1 MAKDEEEYKITDATY
16 RFHNPEMEKALKEH
30 EEENL
35 RRAEEKEKERLERP
49 SPVLDAFADGIYKI
63 YKLVAKRK
71 KTKEIKSVKKSK
83 SENVK

>member
-1 MAKDEEEYKITDATY
+1 MAKDEPVTITDPNY
-16 RFHNPEMEKALKEH
+16 RLHDPELEKALKEH

-35 RRAEEKEKERLERP
+35 RRAEEKEKELLERP

-71 KTKEIKSVKKSK
+71 KTKEIESVKKSK

>member
-1 MAKDEEEYKITDATY
+1 MAKDEPVTITDPNY
-16 RFHNPEMEKALKEH
+16 RWHNPELEKELKEH

-35 RRAEEKEKERLERP
+35 RRAEEKEKELLERP

-71 KTKEIKSVKKSK
+71 KTKEIESVKKSK
-83 SENVK
+83 SENAK

>member
-1 MAKDEEEYKITDATY
+1 MAKDEPVAITDPNY
-16 RFHNPEMEKALKEH
+16 RLHDPELEKALKEH

-35 RRAEEKEKERLERP
+35 RRAEEKEKELLERP
-49 SPVLDAFADGIYKI
+49 TPVLDAFADGIYKI

-71 KTKEIKSVKKSK
+71 KTKEIESVKKSK

>member
-1 MAKDEEEYKITDATY
+1 MAKKEPVTITDPNY
-16 RFHNPEMEKALKEH
+16 RMHDPELEKALKEH

-71 KTKEIKSVKKSK
+71 KTKEIESVKKSK

>member
-35 RRAEEKEKERLERP
+35 RRAEEKEKELLERP
-49 SPVLDAFADGIYKI
+49 TPVLDAFMNGVDKI
-63 YKLVAKRK
+63 SKLLAKKK
-71 KTKEIKSVKKSK
+71 KTIKLKR
-83 SENVK
+83 

>member
-1 MAKDEEEYKITDATY
+1 MAKDEPVTITDPSY
-16 RFHNPEMEKALKEH
+16 RWHDPELEKELKEH

-71 KTKEIKSVKKSK
+71 KTKEIESVKKSK